1 METMEIG
8 EQALEGGWKVKWSYC
23 EDVESPRTECN
34 LGHLVTWHPRY
45 RSPDENPYRDPDEF
59 RADMLVD
66 LLTHDEML
74 DAVRSGMFATL
85 RLDADGQLSELC
97 RAIGTG
103 KETWEPVEGYNEWR
117 DAEEL
122 AEALSQRSEC
132 DRLLRTK
139 MALKT
144 VYMLDHSGVAY
155 GTGDF
160 GDPWDSGAVGFAY
173 ATEDEASSWFGG
185 IPTSW
190 EEVEGI
196 LDEEVRRYSEWA
208 NGETYRVEL
217 VHDGQTVDRAC
228 GCIGDADLEAG
239 IAEMRRQAPSAA

>member
-85 RLDADGQLSELC
+85 RLDADRQLSELC

-103 KETWEPVEGYNEWR
+103 KET
-117 DAEEL
+117 
-122 AEALSQRSEC
+122 
-132 DRLLRTK
+132 
-139 MALKT
+139 
-144 VYMLDHSGVAY
+144 
-155 GTGDF
+155 
-160 GDPWDSGAVGFAY
+160 
-173 ATEDEASSWFGG
+173 
-185 IPTSW
+185 
-190 EEVEGI
+190 
-196 LDEEVRRYSEWA
+196 
-208 NGETYRVEL
+208 
-217 VHDGQTVDRAC
+217 
-228 GCIGDADLEAG
+228 
-239 IAEMRRQAPSAA
+239 